1 MLDDLNDKQKEA
13 VLESIDVPLLIIAG
27 AGSGKT
33 KTLTYRIIYLIKE
46 LKISPFSIFA
56 VTFTNKAANEI
67 KDRINILLE
76 DKINFPYMGT
86 FHSVFLY
93 ILRTEGYKYGIPKY
107 FSIFDDEDQKK
118 LVSDILKSQNLS
130 SNITPQSILSGIS
143 RAKNNFIKPN
153 NYSPEN
159 FYEENVFKVYSVY
172 EKRLQ
177 ENSAMDFDD
186 ILVKSFEIISQNEDL
201 SSYLKSKL
209 KYILVDEYQDTN
221 RIQYELLRLISK
233 NNVFFVGDPDQNIYS
248 WRGTDIRNILNF
260 TIDYPEGKI
269 IKLEQNYRST
279 KFILKASD
287 SVISRNSLRY
297 EKNLWTEN
305 DMGSLIKIY
314 QAYDEEDEA
323 RYTSQKIIDLDEY
336 TDTAVLYRTNAQSR
350 AIEESFLRHK
360 IPYKVYGGMK
370 FYQRKEI
377 KDIIAYLRFAQNI
390 EDTISLKR
398 IINVPSRK
406 IGKSTLEKIE
416 KEALRNSLSLGSFIM
431 LNETGMNQNVKNFV
445 MTIEDLKNN
454 KDKMNVSDFLKYL
467 IKKIKYIDYLS
478 LDGDVG
484 MSRIE
489 NVEEFVGVSS
499 KYTSLEEFLFDIS
512 LVQKEEI
519 DTDLSGEYVTLMSL
533 HSAKGLEFKN
543 IFIAGMEENIFP
555 HSRSFESMEELE
567 EERRLCYVG
576 MTRAKENLFLTF
588 AQKRSLYGYPQNN
601 PPSRFLSD
609 ISEDCIDFE
618 YI

>member
-221 RIQYELLRLISK
+221 RIQYELLRLISR

-260 TIDYPEGKI
+260 TTDYPEGKI

-323 RYTSQKIIDLDEY
+323 RYISQKIIDLDEY

-377 KDIIAYLRFAQNI
+377 KDIIAYLRFVQNI

-416 KEALRNSLSLGSFIM
+416 KEALRNSLSLGSFII

>member
-260 TIDYPEGKI
+260 TTDYPEGKI

-323 RYTSQKIIDLDEY
+323 RYISQKIIDLDEY

-377 KDIIAYLRFAQNI
+377 KDIIAYLRFVQNI

-416 KEALRNSLSLGSFIM
+416 KEALRNSLSLGSFII

>member
-323 RYTSQKIIDLDEY
+323 RYISQKIIDLDEY